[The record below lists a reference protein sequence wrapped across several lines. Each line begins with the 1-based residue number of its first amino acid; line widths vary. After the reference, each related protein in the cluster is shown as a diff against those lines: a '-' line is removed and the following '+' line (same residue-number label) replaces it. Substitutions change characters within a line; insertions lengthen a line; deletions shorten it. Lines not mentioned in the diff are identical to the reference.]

1 LGVGKNDNRS
11 DELRKIRDS
20 PEYKILLLKFA
31 EKYSLSQKEPF
42 KYLAW
47 GSLLQHMLI
56 TLPHLKQAIYDELS
70 TKENYINK
78 IEFDIKDDDEVRK
91 VMDELQSISNIQ
103 NQNCGDRTDLAKRQI
118 YYIKIVNADSNFD
131 LLIEFFDMFFD
142 KCVEHNSKKFQL
154 FELLE
159 IIDIFLEFE
168 GNMIDKEDFNKII
181 KRTQCLNVKN
191 VNFVNFKLPLNCLWI
206 NRKPIEKMCSF
217 KNWIFIISP
226 EELDEKGKDFIYDKM
241 VVQEWTIELQ
251 QNNRLERIDLEGA
264 YILFSSIINSLNKC
278 SDNASSEISISN
290 FDEWRWLKSSDNL
303 PDNKN
308 DDYQMKIYLYT
319 GTAKYNKHFLI
330 LVNTS
335 MWIFDLHKFLPFP
348 VKIES

>member
-1 LGVGKNDNRS
+1 
-11 DELRKIRDS
+11 
-20 PEYKILLLKFA
+20 
-31 EKYSLSQKEPF
+31 
-42 KYLAW
+42 
-47 GSLLQHMLI
+47 MLI

-217 KNWIFIISP
+217 KN
-226 EELDEKGKDFIYDKM
+226 
-241 VVQEWTIELQ
+241 
-251 QNNRLERIDLEGA
+251 
-264 YILFSSIINSLNKC
+264 
-278 SDNASSEISISN
+278 
-290 FDEWRWLKSSDNL
+290 
-303 PDNKN
+303 
-308 DDYQMKIYLYT
+308 
-319 GTAKYNKHFLI
+319 
-330 LVNTS
+330 
-335 MWIFDLHKFLPFP
+335 
-348 VKIES
+348 